1 MPDSESTVRRLK
13 KTMGEGK
20 SEFETKF
27 VCKTIKL
34 VKGDIVLLRT
44 GRGFTK

>member
-1 MPDSESTVRRLK
+1 
-13 KTMGEGK
+13 MGEGK

-34 VKGDIVLLRT
+34 VKVRYYVFADGSGLYKMD
-44 GRGFTK
+44 K